1 MNLAHIEE
9 KSYIYGPGSRFVIW
23 TQGCSLRCE
32 GCWNF
37 EMWPFEKKILI
48 SNEALLAR
56 ILFIQETENIEGITI
71 LGGEPL
77 DQYDEALSLVEMCK
91 SATLSTVLFSGYGYD
106 EIIQNKSEILD
117 FTDIL
122 ICGRYEKEKRT
133 FFHQWIGSTNQ
144 QILFLSDVYKDY
156 RLKNAN
162 YVEINI
168 EADGSQ
174 TVLGFPDGDRFLELM

>member
-23 TQGCSLRCE
+23 TQGCSLHCE
-32 GCWNF
+32 GCWNV
-37 EMWPFEKKILI
+37 EMWSFEKNLRI
-48 SNEALLAR
+48 SNKALFAR
-56 ILFIQETENIEGITI
+56 ILCIQKTENIEGITI

-77 DQYDEALSLVEMCK
+77 DQYDEALSLVKMCK
-91 SATLSTVLFSGYGYD
+91 SATLSTVLFSGYEYD
-106 EIIQNKSEILD
+106 EIIQSKSEILRLI
-117 FTDIL
+117 DIL

-133 FFHQWIGSTNQ
+133 VFHQWIGSTNQ

-156 RLKNAN
+156 QLRNAN
-162 YVEINI
+162 YVEIDI

-174 TVLGFPDGDRFLELM
+174 TVLGFPDGDTFSEVM